1 MPKTSKKTITATDTA
16 NTNVFLIADCSFRGF
31 IAPVH
36 RKGPEPRRV
45 GDPGSPKLL
54 GAGTSHRPFCSANLV
69 GEVAAEVTSRLL
81 GPGVLTVE
89 EPTWCEVINLPF

>member
-36 RKGPEPRRV
+36 RKRAGHAHYDSRP
-45 GDPGSPKLL
+45 LL
-54 GAGTSHRPFCSANLV
+54 
-69 GEVAAEVTSRLL
+69 LL
-81 GPGVLTVE
+81 DE
-89 EPTWCEVINLPF
+89 S

>member
-36 RKGPEPRRV
+36 RKGPAMHTIVPGPCCCHSNHEPR
-45 GDPGSPKLL
+45 S
-54 GAGTSHRPFCSANLV
+54 
-69 GEVAAEVTSRLL
+69 
-81 GPGVLTVE
+81 
-89 EPTWCEVINLPF
+89 